1 MAGPRRNDLDAG
13 SAPPSGRDPYRVQG
27 NRIDSSVTAAAI
39 ERLFVARDGAYAIDD
54 VGRAHVFD
62 ALGALVASVA
72 VGPIADAAL
81 HFTEAETRNGSALAV
96 SAYGK
101 GVTSIRAAAADGTGR
116 RSLSNGAAVLACAT
130 AAEGLMIGDQAGDL
144 THVFVEARAGHAAP
158 LRLRAPILSIAT
170 SDTEL
175 AALTA
180 DGEALVG
187 TWPHHG
193 ALATVRGLRAKRP
206 FRLVAQRAR
215 AGFVLLDRER
225 VHAIAG
231 DAVVHASRD
240 FAEGILAYDTT
251 PAGGWLLTD
260 LGRLHHLDASL
271 RASPA
276 ISLGVGG
283 RARGLSAV
291 GELAAVWTT
300 RGEVVLVGPGERVS
314 VLVTEG
320 ALAASADPRT
330 GDVVVLHGARGLVLR
345 RHSTS

>member
-1 MAGPRRNDLDAG
+1 
-13 SAPPSGRDPYRVQG
+13 
-27 NRIDSSVTAAAI
+27 
-39 ERLFVARDGAYAIDD
+39 
-54 VGRAHVFD
+54 
-62 ALGALVASVA
+62 
-72 VGPIADAAL
+72 
-81 HFTEAETRNGSALAV
+81 V

-101 GVTSIRAAAADGTGR
+101 GVTSIRAASPDGTGR
-116 RSLSNGAAVLACAT
+116 RFLSNGAEVLACAT
-130 AAEGLMIGDQAGDL
+130 AAEGLVIGDRAGDL
-144 THVFVEARAGHAAP
+144 THVFVETRAGHAAP
-158 LRLRAPILSIAT
+158 LHFSAPILSIAT

-187 TWPHHG
+187 AWPRHG

-206 FRLVAQRAR
+206 YRLIAQRAGG
-215 AGFVLLDRER
+215 GFVVLDRER
-225 VHAIAG
+225 AHAIRG

-240 FAEGILAYDTT
+240 FAEGILAYDTP

-260 LGRLHHLDASL
+260 AGRLHHLDASL

-276 ISLGVGG
+276 VTLGVGG
-283 RARGLSAV
+283 RPRGLTAV

-314 VLVTEG
+314 VLVTDG

-330 GDVVVLHGARGLVLR
+330 GDVVVLHGARGLALR